1 VVTYHADI
9 LRQRA
14 LWPVFAPVRRAIL
27 AKSRRVIV
35 PTEHH
40 IRYSEVLPH
49 VREKCTVVPFGIAPD
64 RYVLDDAARAQA
76 ADLRRRY
83 GTFVLFVGRL
93 VHYKGL
99 ATLIEAM
106 HDVQAPLVVVG
117 EGPLRAEAEAAIDT
131 FGLRHRVTLVGAV
144 DQGTLNAYLE
154 ACAVL
159 ALPSVSRAE
168 NLGMI
173 LLEGMLFGKPLVT
186 TRLPSGVSVVN
197 EDGSTGFQVRPRD
210 PGELAGALRRLLA
223 DEGLRARMGAASR
236 ARLETHFSLTRMV
249 TGHRE
254 VYREA
259 LR

>member
-1 VVTYHADI
+1 
-9 LRQRA
+9 
-14 LWPVFAPVRRAIL
+14 
-27 AKSRRVIV
+27 
-35 PTEHH
+35 
-40 IRYSEVLPH
+40 
-49 VREKCTVVPFGIAPD
+49 
-64 RYVLDDAARAQA
+64 
-76 ADLRRRY
+76 
-83 GTFVLFVGRL
+83 
-93 VHYKGL
+93 
-99 ATLIEAM
+99 
-106 HDVQAPLVVVG
+106 
-117 EGPLRAEAEAAIDT
+117 
-131 FGLRHRVTLVGAV
+131 VTLVGAV

-168 NLGMI
+168 NFGMI

-249 TGHRE
+249 AGHRE